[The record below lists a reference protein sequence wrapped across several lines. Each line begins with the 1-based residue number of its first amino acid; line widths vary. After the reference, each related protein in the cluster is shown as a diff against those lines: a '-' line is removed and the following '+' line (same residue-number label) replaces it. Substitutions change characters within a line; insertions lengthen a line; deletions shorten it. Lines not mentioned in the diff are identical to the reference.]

1 MFRQLFWCWKKKPA
15 RNKRVKK
22 ESNKHERITMTKRH
36 YRSDSKRTNDWK
48 KEDSS
53 IRLSTRSGFAHIP
66 TTPTTTSFMPAT
78 SIGQSIRQASPKLS
92 RPSTPSQMKT
102 VDITNIIRHDPIETT
117 VEEILH
123 WNGYKLENEIG
134 KGSFGSVYRA
144 RDLINETVVACKVID
159 ITKSSK
165 NQSLSVRNELFIMEK
180 VNHPHIIKLYR
191 HFIIESPKSRQVYI
205 FMQLAK
211 SKSLSVYVRSFK
223 TGLPEPT
230 AKKMFAQVV
239 SAINH
244 LHKKHIAHRDIKMG
258 NVLLDENSDCL
269 VTDFGLSR
277 VAFRASKG
285 KKILTN
291 KFCGTMPYMAPEILL
306 TRDNKLVYDPFP
318 ADIWALGVLL
328 YCMINRGYPFPSDST
343 KMLEQQML
351 HKIRFGKK
359 MQFDPT
365 DDLIDLFQ
373 RLLEPNAELRL
384 RMDQLMKH
392 PYLIKEINLVEQN
405 VRQLLKDDQDRENLS
420 LSSTVKT
427 ANQSMWARESFL
439 EIIAQRKMAIQKK
452 LRSS

>member
-1 MFRQLFWCWKKKPA
+1 MFLRLCNCWPTKRARHKRREKERKK
-15 RNKRVKK
+15 NRV
-22 ESNKHERITMTKRH
+22 SMTKR
-36 YRSDSKRTNDWK
+36 RPTNTNKKTFEWK

-53 IRLSTRSGFAHIP
+53 IRLSTRSGFAQVP
-66 TTPTTTSFMPAT
+66 TSPTTTMPAGT
-78 SIGQSIRQASPKLS
+78 SIGQSMRQATPKLS

-102 VDITNIIRHDPIETT
+102 VDVTHIIRHDPNETT

-144 RDLINETVVACKVID
+144 LDLINEKMVACKVID
-159 ITKSSK
+159 ISKSSK
-165 NQSLSVRNELFIMEK
+165 NQSLSVRNELYIMES
-180 VNHPHIIKLYR
+180 VNHPHIIRLYR

-223 TGLPEPT
+223 TGLPEQT
-230 AKKMFAQVV
+230 TKKMFAQIV

-244 LHKKHIAHRDIKMG
+244 LHSKHIAHRDIKMG
-258 NVLLDENSDCL
+258 NVLLDEDNNCL

-277 VAFRASKG
+277 IAFRASQG

-328 YCMINRGYPFPSDST
+328 YCMINRGYPFPSDSS
-343 KMLEQQML
+343 KMLEQQMI

-359 MQFDPT
+359 MQFEPSI
-365 DDLIDLFQ
+365 DLIDLFQ
-373 RLLEPNAELRL
+373 RILEPNAELRL

-392 PYLIKEINLVEQN
+392 PWIIKEINIVERN
-405 VRQLLKDDQDRENLS
+405 VRQFLATENS
-420 LSSTVKT
+420 LSVTMKT
-427 ANQSMWARESFL
+427 KNQAMWARESFL
-439 EIIAQRKMAIQKK
+439 ETIAQRKMAIVKK